1 MTEAAPLFRKV
12 LIANRGEIA
21 VRIARTL
28 REMGIGSVAVYSDA
42 DAGALHVEAAD
53 EAFPIGPAL
62 PAQSYLNQ
70 DKLLQIAREAGADA
84 VHPGYGFL
92 SENAGF
98 ARRCAEEGLVFI
110 GPPPDAHRGDGQ
122 QDRGAAG
129 GQGGRRADRARHR
142 GTVGRR
148 GRRRARRRTSWATPW
163 RSRPRPAAVATA

>member
-1 MTEAAPLFRKV
+1 MTDAAPLFRKV

-28 REMGIGSVAVYSDA
+28 REMGIASVAVFSDA

-53 EAFPIGPAL
+53 EAFSLGSPM

-70 DKLLQIAREAGADA
+70 DKLLEIAHGAGVDA

-98 ARRCAEEGLVFI
+98 ARRCAEEGTRLHRSAA
-110 GPPPDAHRGDGQ
+110 GRHRGDGQ

-129 GQGGRRADRARHR
+129 GEGGRRADRAR
-142 GTVGRR
+142 
-148 GRRRARRRTSWATPW
+148 RRR
-163 RSRPRPAAVATA
+163 SR